1 MKNKIVA
8 PILAIVI
15 AVVVLFGGKAV
26 LSSTAEAN
34 VEIARNK
41 IMSALL
47 PGSTSFA
54 PEEFDASENTAIKS
68 VYKAENGY
76 VIESTAYGYN
86 GDIVLMVGVSNE
98 GTVTGVVVK
107 DLQET
112 RGLGADALT
121 DVPFLAQY
129 LLTGGDAEVGTNVDA
144 LTGAT
149 VSSKAVTKAVNSAV
163 AYVTGADTSSA
174 ATEWGG

>member
-1 MKNKIVA
+1 MKEKNITPVLTIIVA
-8 PILAIVI
+8 
-15 AVVVLFGGKAV
+15 AV
-26 LSSTAEAN
+26 LLLGAKAALSGTAGKN

-41 IMSALL
+41 MMTAVL

-54 PEEFDASENTAIKS
+54 AEEFDTEQHSTIKS

-86 GDIVLMVGVSNE
+86 GDITLMVGVNNE
-98 GTVTGVVVK
+98 GKVTGLTVEN
-107 DLQET
+107 LQET
-112 RGLGADALT
+112 RGLGAKALT
-121 DVPFLAQY
+121 DVPFLAQF
-129 LLTGGDAEVGTNVDA
+129 LLTGGDAEVGSNIDA
-144 LTGAT
+144 LAGAT

-163 AYVTGADTSSA
+163 AYVTGADTSSS

>member
-1 MKNKIVA
+1 MKNKYVA

-15 AVVVLFGGKAV
+15 AAVVLLGGKAAF
-26 LSSTAEAN
+26 SGTAEKN
-34 VEIARNK
+34 LEIARN
-41 IMSALL
+41 IMMSALL
-47 PGSTSFA
+47 PGSTSFT
-54 PEEFDASENTAIKS
+54 PEEFDVTQNSAIKA

-86 GDIVLMVGVSNE
+86 GDVDLMVGVSNE
-98 GTVTGVVVK
+98 GKVTGVVVE
-107 DLQET
+107 DMQET
-112 RGLGADALT
+112 RGLGSKALS
-121 DVPFLAQY
+121 DVPFLAQF
-129 LLTGGDAEVGTNVDA
+129 LLTGGDAEVGSNVDA

-163 AYVTGADTSSA
+163 AYVTGADTSSS

>member
-1 MKNKIVA
+1 MKNRIVT

-15 AVVVLFGGKAV
+15 AAVVLFGGKVA
-26 LSSTAEAN
+26 LSGTAEKN
-34 VEIARNK
+34 LGIARNK
-41 IMSALL
+41 MMSALL
-47 PGSTSFA
+47 PGSTTFA
-54 PEEFDASENTAIKS
+54 PEEFDAATNSAIRA

-86 GDIVLMVGVSNE
+86 GDVDLMVGVSNE
-98 GTVTGVVVK
+98 GKVTGLVVE
-107 DLQET
+107 DMQET
-112 RGLGADALT
+112 RRLGADALT
-121 DVPFLAQY
+121 NVPFLAQY

-149 VSSKAVTKAVNSAV
+149 VSSKAITKAVNSAV
-163 AYVTGADTSSA
+163 AYVTGADTSSS

>member
-15 AVVVLFGGKAV
+15 AAVVLVGGKAI
-26 LSSTAEAN
+26 LSGTAEKN

-41 IMSALL
+41 IMLALL

-54 PEEFDASENTAIKS
+54 PEEFDAAENTAIKS

-98 GTVTGVVVK
+98 GKVTGVVVK

>member
-15 AVVVLFGGKAV
+15 AAVVLFGGKAV
-26 LSSTAEAN
+26 LSGTAEKN

-41 IMSALL
+41 IMLALL

-54 PEEFDASENTAIKS
+54 PEEFDAAENTAIKS

-98 GTVTGVVVK
+98 GKVTGVVVK

>member
-15 AVVVLFGGKAV
+15 AAVVLFGGKAV
-26 LSSTAEAN
+26 LSGTAEKN

-41 IMSALL
+41 IMLALL

-54 PEEFDASENTAIKS
+54 PEEFDAAENTAIKS

-98 GTVTGVVVK
+98 GKVTGVVVK

-144 LTGAT
+144 ITGAT

>member
-1 MKNKIVA
+1 MKNKNVTPVLVIAIVA
-8 PILAIVI
+8 VI
-15 AVVVLFGGKAV
+15 LFGGKTV
-26 LSSTAEAN
+26 LSKTAEAN

-41 IMSALL
+41 MMTALL

-54 PEEFDASENTAIKS
+54 PEEYDAAQHSTIKS

-86 GDIVLMVGVSNE
+86 GDITLMVGVNNE
-98 GTVTGVVVK
+98 GKVTGITVEN
-107 DLQET
+107 LQET
-112 RGLGADALT
+112 YGLGAKALT
-121 DVPFLAQY
+121 DVDFLAQF
-129 LLTGGDAEVGTNVDA
+129 LLTGGDAEVGSNIDA

-163 AYVTGADTSSA
+163 AYVTGADTSSS

>member
-8 PILAIVI
+8 PVLAIVI
-15 AVVVLFGGKAV
+15 AMVVLFGGKTI
-26 LSSTAEAN
+26 LSGKAEAN

-41 IMSALL
+41 MMSALL

-54 PEEFDASENTAIKS
+54 PEEFDVEQNSAIKS
-68 VYKAENGY
+68 VYKAETGY

-86 GDIVLMVGVSNE
+86 GDITLMVGVSNE
-98 GTVTGVVVK
+98 GKVTGLVVENM
-107 DLQET
+107 QET

-121 DVPFLAQY
+121 NVPFLAQF
-129 LLTGGDAEVGTNVDA
+129 LLTGGDAEVGSNIDA

-163 AYVTGADTSSA
+163 AYVTGADTSSS

>member
-1 MKNKIVA
+1 MKSKIVT

-15 AVVVLFGGKAV
+15 AAVVLLGGKAV
-26 LSSTAEAN
+26 LSGAAEKN
-34 VEIARNK
+34 LGIARNK
-41 IMSALL
+41 MMSALL
-47 PGSTSFA
+47 PGSTSFT
-54 PEEFDASENTAIKS
+54 PEEFDAATNSAIKS

-86 GDIVLMVGVSNE
+86 GDIDLMVGVSNE
-98 GTVTGVVVK
+98 RKVTGLVVE
-107 DLQET
+107 DMQET

-121 DVPFLAQY
+121 NVPFLAQY
-129 LLTGGDAEVGTNVDA
+129 LLSGGDAEVGTTVDA

-149 VSSKAVTKAVNSAV
+149 VSSKAITKAVNSAV
-163 AYVTGADTSSA
+163 AYVTGADTSSS

>member
-8 PILAIVI
+8 PILAMVI
-15 AVVVLFGGKAV
+15 AAVVLFGGKAV
-26 LSSTAEAN
+26 LSGTAEKN

-41 IMSALL
+41 IMLVLL

-54 PEEFDASENTAIKS
+54 PEEFDAAENTAIKS

-98 GTVTGVVVK
+98 GKVTGVVVK

>member
-15 AVVVLFGGKAV
+15 AAVVLVGGKAI
-26 LSSTAEAN
+26 LSGTAEKN

-41 IMSALL
+41 IMLALL

-54 PEEFDASENTAIKS
+54 PEEFDAAENTAIKS

-98 GTVTGVVVK
+98 GKVTGVVVK

-112 RGLGADALT
+112 RGLGADAMT

-144 LTGAT
+144 ITGAT